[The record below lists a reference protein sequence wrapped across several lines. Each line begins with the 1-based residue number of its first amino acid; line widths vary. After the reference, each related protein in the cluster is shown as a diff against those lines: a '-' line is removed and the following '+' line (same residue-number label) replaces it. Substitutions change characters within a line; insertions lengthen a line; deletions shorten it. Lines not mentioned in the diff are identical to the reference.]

1 VRFKHQ
7 LIQVAGKWPQ
17 WGWNHAAA
25 FRFFPW
31 PIPGFV
37 SRTDRHCR
45 RFEPFLFAQGECA
58 MTERRRVKQTRTL
71 EERLAEEAKRLR
83 ERAELLPHGPL
94 REEGH
99 DRQKLVRM

>member
-1 VRFKHQ
+1 
-7 LIQVAGKWPQ
+7 
-17 WGWNHAAA
+17 
-25 FRFFPW
+25 
-31 PIPGFV
+31 
-37 SRTDRHCR
+37 
-45 RFEPFLFAQGECA
+45 
-58 MTERRRVKQTRTL
+58 MTERSRVKQTRTL